1 MSSTRVALVTGSSAG
16 IGETVARRLAAEGIS
31 VVVNSARSTEA
42 GEKVAASLPDA
53 LYVQADI
60 SDPEQSRQL
69 VAAAVEHYGR
79 LDILVNNAGV
89 TRAIPHGDLDAAT
102 PEVWQEIFG
111 LNVFGTWQTT
121 VAAMPALRE
130 SGEGVVVNVSSVA
143 GSRPTG
149 SSIPY
154 AVSKAALE
162 HMTRLLAVAVGPEV
176 RVNAVAPGLVETGWT
191 QGSDFFAAIAQKVA
205 EVAPLRRVGQPDDVA
220 EAVLSMIRSTYTTGN
235 VLMVDGGGTLVR

>member
-1 MSSTRVALVTGSSAG
+1 MSSKRVALVTGSSAG
-16 IGETVARRLAAEGIS
+16 IGEAVARRLAAEGIS

-53 LYVQADI
+53 LYVQADVT
-60 SDPEQSRQL
+60 DPEQSRQL

-89 TRAIPHGDLDAAT
+89 TRAIPHGDLAAAT

-121 VAAMPALRE
+121 VAAMPALKE

-191 QGSDFFAAIAQKVA
+191 KGSDFFAAIAQKVA
-205 EVAPLRRVGQPDDVA
+205 EVAPLHRVGQPEDVA
-220 EAVLSMIRSTYTTGN
+220 EAVLSMIRATYTTGN
-235 VLMVDGGGTLVR
+235 ILMVDGGGTLVR